1 MAAAPSE
8 HMGTE
13 AVTHETGSEGKANRP
28 GFGSVVGQEVTW
40 THEKRK
46 AATDKHCGWA
56 WAVGFRSELLHFIR
70 LGDEDS

>member
-1 MAAAPSE
+1 
-8 HMGTE
+8 MGTE
-13 AVTHETGSEGKANRP
+13 AVTHETGPEGKASRP

-46 AATDKHCGWA
+46 ATTYKHWVVLGMLVSDLSCCT
-56 WAVGFRSELLHFIR
+56 FFIR